1 MKKICCLFLLSV
13 SMGVLSACGAR
24 TEHGEAAHEHE
35 HAEADEPQKGPHRG
49 RLLTDG
55 DIGVEVAIFEA
66 GVPPEFH
73 VYVTRAGQPVDP
85 AQVKMQI
92 ELTRLGGK
100 VDRFIFAPQKNYLR
114 GDGVVVE
121 PHSFD
126 VKVTAHIDGKPHVW
140 TYASYEGRT
149 TIAQDMAA
157 AAGIK
162 TAVAAPGRLQETLA
176 LYGTIQPNAERV
188 RHVVARF
195 PGPIRSVNKQ
205 VGDAVRAGETLA
217 TVESNDSLQ
226 NYAVVAP
233 IAGVITQRHAN
244 AGEVASSEP
253 LFVIADYSSLWAELT
268 FFAKDRARIHVG
280 QRVKIAA
287 EGGLVSEGRIEHI
300 AAAAGAGQQTLIAR
314 VVVPNADGR
323 WVAGLFVNAA
333 VTVDEIDVPLL
344 VANSALQS
352 FRDFPVVFAQVG
364 ETYEVRMLELGRSNG
379 EMTEVLGGLDAGTVY
394 VTENSYLVKAD
405 IEKSGA
411 SHDH

>member
-1 MKKICCLFLLSV
+1 MKKICCLFLISV

-49 RLLTDG
+49 RLLVDG

-66 GVPPEFH
+66 GVEPEFH
-73 VYVTRAGQPVDP
+73 VYVTRSGQPVDP
-85 AQVKMQI
+85 ASVKMQI

-100 VDRFIFAPQKNYLR
+100 VDRFLFSPQQGYLR
-114 GDGVVVE
+114 GNGVVVE

-126 VKVTAHIDGKPHVW
+126 VKVIAQIDGKAHTW

-149 TIAQDMAA
+149 TIAQGMAA

-162 TAVAAPGRLQETLA
+162 TAVAGPGRLQETIA

-195 PGPIRSVNKQ
+195 PGPIRSVAKQ
-205 VGDAVRAGETLA
+205 VGDSVRAGETLA

-226 NYAVVAP
+226 NYAVLAP

-244 AGEVASSEP
+244 AGEVAGSES

-268 FFAKDRARIHVG
+268 FFANDRARIHVG
-280 QRVKIAA
+280 QGVKISAD
-287 EGGLVSEGRIEHI
+287 GGLVSEGAIEHI
-300 AAAAGAGQQTLIAR
+300 APAGDVGQQTLIAR
-314 VVVPNADGR
+314 VVLPNADGR
-323 WVAGLFVNAA
+323 WIAGLFVNAA
-333 VTVDEIDVPLL
+333 VTVGETDVPLL
-344 VANSALQS
+344 VANSALQT
-352 FRDFPVVFAQVG
+352 FRDFTVVFAQVG
-364 ETYEVRMLELGRSNG
+364 ETYEVRMLKLGRSNG
-379 EMTEVLGGLDAGTVY
+379 EMTEVLGGLEPGTVY